1 MRRFAGLRGLAVL
14 IVAALVPPGC
24 GEGQEDEPAL
34 TLREAPAP
42 SAVAPARPEPQAVA
56 QPRPDEGAEPAAG
69 PAGRPSEGVS
79 VPITAVAT
87 QAEPGA
93 SGTDAPAAGSRLQF
107 EGTLQDALDG
117 IRQAFGATIETDWK
131 ALAAEGIQPSQAVRV
146 GAAYERVEEALDRVC
161 EAASPPSPAM
171 PLGWVA
177 EDGVIHVSTLAGL
190 KDRVTESAER
200 GTWFLIVLAVVAIA
214 IVGDAYFGLKILF
227 VDALPTP
234 QSGPVNM
241 GGLTFSRVVIGDH
254 SYVWAPWM
262 AGNRRQNVRAW
273 LLLPVTVLA
282 VPLLALLVY
291 VAPKRVGRA
300 LNYLGGFKLMQ
311 RIFATQIK
319 SSDISREWAGIG
331 KWQH

>member
-14 IVAALVPPGC
+14 IVAALVPAGC

-34 TLREAPAP
+34 ALREAPAP
-42 SAVAPARPEPQAVA
+42 PAVAPARPEPHAVA
-56 QPRPDEGAEPAAG
+56 QPSPEDGAEPAAG
-69 PAGRPSEGVS
+69 PAGGPREDVS

-87 QAEPGA
+87 QAAPGA
-93 SGTDAPAAGSRLQF
+93 SGTDAPAAGSHLQF

-117 IRQAFGATIETDWK
+117 IRQAFGATVETDWK
-131 ALAAEGIQPSQAVRV
+131 ALAAVGIQPSQVVRV
-146 GAAYERVEEALDRVC
+146 GAAYERVEDALDRVC
-161 EAASPPSPAM
+161 EAASPPPPAM
-171 PLGWVA
+171 PLAWIA

-190 KDRVTESAER
+190 KDRVTESAES
-200 GTWFLIVLAVVAIA
+200 GTWLLIVLAVVAIA
-214 IVGDAYFGLKILF
+214 VVGDAYLGLKILF
-227 VDALPTP
+227 VDAPQTP
-234 QSGPVNM
+234 QGGPVSM

-262 AGNRRQNVRAW
+262 AGNRRQNVRAC
-273 LLLPVTVLA
+273 LLLPVTIFA
-282 VPLLALLVY
+282 MPLLVLMVSA
-291 VAPKRVGRA
+291 APKRVGRA
-300 LNYLGGFKLMQ
+300 LHYLGGFKLMQ